1 MTNDCVF
8 TQSLTAKPHAKT
20 LLGVKMDLSITVN
33 GMKFPN
39 PFLLGSGPPGTNAR
53 VIAKSYDAGWGGA
66 VAKTVSLESAKV
78 VNVVPRYG
86 KLRSKISGEV
96 IGFENIELI
105 SDRPIDVWLDEFRQV
120 KKEYPNNILIASI
133 MEEYDK
139 DRWQELTRLVQDTG
153 VDAFELNF
161 SCPHGMT
168 ERRMGSEMGEH
179 PDLTEEV
186 TSWVKEVSKIPVWAK
201 MTPNITNIKEPSL
214 AAVRG
219 GADGISAINTILSV
233 IGVNLDTL
241 RPMPTVEGYTVPGGY
256 SAQAVKPIALRM
268 VSQLGLGLPKGI
280 TISGIGGIENSH
292 DAIEFMLLG
301 SSTVQICTGVMLQG
315 VKMVNEL
322 QEGLSKFMTDK
333 GFNSVG
339 EIVGKSL
346 PYFSTHME
354 LVSRM
359 KEAKRHKA
367 GEAARDNEWAQ
378 KDITEKT
385 AELTSN

>member
-1 MTNDCVF
+1 MN
-8 TQSLTAKPHAKT
+8 
-20 LLGVKMDLSITVN
+20 LSITVN
-33 GMKFPN
+33 GIKFPN
-39 PFLLGSGPPGTNAR
+39 PFVLGSGPPGTNAR
-53 VIAKSYDAGWGGA
+53 VIAKAFAAGWGGA

-78 VNVVPRYG
+78 INVVPRYG
-86 KLRSKISGEV
+86 KLRSHKNGEV

-105 SDRPIDVWLDEFRQV
+105 SDRPIEAWLPEFKQV
-120 KKEYPNNILIASI
+120 KKEHPDHVLIASI

-139 DRWQELTRLVQDTG
+139 GRWQELTRMVQDTG

-168 ERRMGSEMGEH
+168 ERKMGSEMGEH

-186 TSWVKEVSKIPVWAK
+186 TSWVTEVAKVPVWAK

-214 AAVRG
+214 AAVKG
-219 GADGISAINTILSV
+219 GASGISAINTILSV

-256 SAQAVKPIALRM
+256 SSQAVKPIALRM
-268 VSQLGLGLPKGI
+268 ISQLALALPKEVS
-280 TISGIGGIENSH
+280 ISGIGGIETSH
-292 DAIEFMLLG
+292 DAIEFFLLG
-301 SSTVQICTGVMLQG
+301 ASTVQLCTGVMLHG
-315 VKMVNEL
+315 VKIIDEL
-322 QEGLSKFMTDK
+322 KEGLTKFMADK
-333 GFNSVG
+333 GLAGMHEV
-339 EIVGKSL
+339 VGKSL
-346 PYFSTHME
+346 PYFSTHMD
-354 LVSRM
+354 LVRRM

>member
-1 MTNDCVF
+1 
-8 TQSLTAKPHAKT
+8 
-20 LLGVKMDLSITVN
+20 MDLSITVN
-33 GMKFPN
+33 GIKFPN

-66 VAKTVSLESAKV
+66 VAKTVSLESSKV

-86 KLRSKISGEV
+86 KLRSRNNGEV

-105 SDRPIDVWLDEFRQV
+105 SDRPIDVWLEEFRQI
-120 KKEYPNNILIASI
+120 KKDYPDHVLIASI

-139 DRWQELTRLVQDTG
+139 GRWQELTHMVQDTG
-153 VDAFELNF
+153 VDGFELNF

-168 ERRMGSEMGEH
+168 ERKMGSEMGEH
-179 PDLTEEV
+179 PDLAEEV
-186 TSWVKEVSKIPVWAK
+186 TGWVTEVSNVPIWAK

-219 GADGISAINTILSV
+219 GAAGISAINTILSV
-233 IGVNLDTL
+233 IGVNLETL

-256 SAQAVKPIALRM
+256 SSQAVKPIALRM
-268 VSQLGLGLPKGI
+268 VSQLALSMPKQVS
-280 TISGIGGIENSH
+280 ISGIGGIETAH

-301 SSTVQICTGVMLQG
+301 AATVQICTGVMLKG
-315 VKMVNEL
+315 VKMVDEL
-322 QEGLSKFMTDK
+322 KEGLAKFMTDK
-333 GFNSVG
+333 GFNSVQ
-339 EIVGKSL
+339 EIVGQSL
-346 PYFSTHME
+346 PYFSTHMD

-367 GEAARDNEWAQ
+367 GDAASDNQ
-378 KDITEKT
+378 
-385 AELTSN
+385 

>member
-1 MTNDCVF
+1 
-8 TQSLTAKPHAKT
+8 
-20 LLGVKMDLSITVN
+20 MDLSITVN

-53 VIAKSYDAGWGGA
+53 VIAKSFDAGWGGA

-86 KLRSKISGEV
+86 KLRSKVSGEV

-105 SDRPIDVWLDEFRQV
+105 SDRPTDVWLEEFRQL
-120 KKEYPNNILIASI
+120 KKDYPNHILIASI
-133 MEEYDK
+133 MEEYEK
-139 DRWQELTRLVQDTG
+139 SRWQELTRRVQDTG
-153 VDAFELNF
+153 VDALELNF

-168 ERRMGSEMGEH
+168 ERKMGSEMGEH

-186 TSWVKEVSKIPVWAK
+186 TGWVTEVSKIPVWAK
-201 MTPNITNIKEPSL
+201 MTPNITNIKEPSH

-219 GADGISAINTILSV
+219 GAQGISAINTILSV

-268 VSQLGLGLPKGI
+268 VSQLGLGLPKEVS
-280 TISGIGGIENSH
+280 ISGIGGIESSR

-301 SSTVQICTGVMLQG
+301 ASTVQICTGVMLQG
-315 VKMVNEL
+315 VKMVEEL
-322 QEGLSKFMTDK
+322 QEGLAKFMTDK
-333 GFNSVG
+333 EFNSVQ
-339 EIVGKSL
+339 EI
-346 PYFSTHME
+346 
-354 LVSRM
+354 
-359 KEAKRHKA
+359 
-367 GEAARDNEWAQ
+367 
-378 KDITEKT
+378 
-385 AELTSN
+385 

>member
-1 MTNDCVF
+1 
-8 TQSLTAKPHAKT
+8 
-20 LLGVKMDLSITVN
+20 MDLSITVN
-33 GMKFPN
+33 GIKFPN

-66 VAKTVSLESAKV
+66 VAKTVSLESSKV

-86 KLRSKISGEV
+86 KMRSRSNGEV

-105 SDRPIDVWLDEFRQV
+105 SDRPIDVWLEEFRQI
-120 KKEYPNNILIASI
+120 KKDYPDHVLIASI

-139 DRWQELTRLVQDTG
+139 GRWQELTHMVQDTG

-168 ERRMGSEMGEH
+168 ERKMGSEMGEH
-179 PDLTEEV
+179 PDLAEEV
-186 TSWVKEVSKIPVWAK
+186 TGWVTEVSRIPVWAK
-201 MTPNITNIKEPSL
+201 MTPNITNIREPAQ
-214 AAVRG
+214 AAVAG
-219 GADGISAINTILSV
+219 GAVGISAINTILSV

-256 SAQAVKPIALRM
+256 SSQAVKPIALRM
-268 VSQLGLGLPKGI
+268 VSQLALALPGNVS
-280 TISGIGGIENSH
+280 ISGIGGIETAH
-292 DAIEFMLLG
+292 DAIEFFLLG
-301 SSTVQICTGVMLQG
+301 SSTVQICTGVMLHG
-315 VKMVNEL
+315 VKMVDEL
-322 QEGLSKFMTDK
+322 KGGLEKFMTDK
-333 GFNSVG
+333 GFATLQEV
-339 EIVGKSL
+339 VGKSL
-346 PYFSTHME
+346 PYFSTHMD
-354 LVSRM
+354 LVQRM

-367 GEAARDNEWAQ
+367 GEASRDNEWAQ